1 MDMENMVVIE
11 TKKYKT
17 TDAVRRALNKY
28 RLKNSTDLNLK
39 NLQQYH
45 ENMKN
50 EEFVEKR
57 RAYDRNRKREKKIKL
72 ENEKNENVISLG
84 KSI

>member
-1 MDMENMVVIE
+1 MDMENIVVIE